1 MSDLS
6 AALAPF
12 LGLDPAT
19 LKTQLTTVLATWGPR
34 VLGAIGVLLVG
45 YFFAKWLR
53 RGLRRLLERV
63 NVDPTLR
70 PFVAALTYYA
80 ILTFT
85 ILAAIRLVG
94 VDTTSFV
101 TIVGA
106 VGLAV
111 ALAFQGTLSNFAA
124 GVMILLF
131 RPFRVG
137 DVVEIGGD
145 NGSVTEVSIFSTRI
159 DTPDNVRII
168 VPNSKVWGERI
179 KNFSANATRRID
191 LVVGVSYEDDL
202 QAVKATLEAILASDP
217 RVLEEPAA
225 VVDVLELAS
234 SSVNFAV
241 RPWCRR
247 EDFLEL
253 RFELLR
259 RIKLE
264 IEAAGFTIPYPQ
276 TDLHVRRPRPAQST
290 TLGGTTGATADAK
303 PS

>member
-1 MSDLS
+1 MPDLS
-6 AALAPF
+6 I
-12 LGLDPAT
+12 DPAT

-34 VLGAIGVLLVG
+34 VLGAFGVLLAG
-45 YFFAKWLR
+45 WFLAKWMR

-70 PFVAALTYYA
+70 PFVAALAYYTT
-80 ILTFT
+80 LTFT
-85 ILAAIRLVG
+85 VLAAIRLVG

-106 VGLAV
+106 AGLAV

-145 NGSVTEVSIFSTRI
+145 NGSVAEVSIFSTRI
-159 DTPDNVRII
+159 DTVDNVRII

-179 KNFSANATRRID
+179 KNFSANPTRRVD
-191 LVVGVSYEDDL
+191 LVVGVAYEDDV

-217 RVLEEPAA
+217 RVLEEPAP
-225 VVDVLELAS
+225 VVDVLELAN

-241 RPWCRR
+241 RPWCRK
-247 EDFLEL
+247 EDYLAL

-259 RIKLE
+259 RIKVE
-264 IEAAGFTIPYPQ
+264 VEAAGFKIPYPQ
-276 TDLHVRRPRPAQST
+276 TDLHIRRHPPAPS
-290 TLGGTTGATADAK
+290 GK